1 MKLIA
6 LAILI
11 VFCSAIHAND
21 CVEPTSI
28 ESEVV
33 TIWPD
38 ADPSSGMYHVRA
50 PQTLNGME
58 LRLLVLS
65 ATMKGS
71 DSDKE
76 ISLPLA
82 IKTKGGLTGSYF
94 YMSANWLNIRVAA
107 NYGEDLCIKLVAKLG
122 M

>member
-1 MKLIA
+1 
-6 LAILI
+6 
-11 VFCSAIHAND
+11 
-21 CVEPTSI
+21 
-28 ESEVV
+28 
-33 TIWPD
+33 
-38 ADPSSGMYHVRA
+38 
-50 PQTLNGME
+50 
-58 LRLLVLS
+58 
-65 ATMKGS
+65 MKGS